1 MCISFIRNRFGGLHK
16 CKLTKCWVGKEK
28 MAYWQN
34 GKITEWQVEKI
45 ASWQYV
51 KLTKCQVDEMAS
63 WQNGILTKWQVD
75 KMASL
80 QSGKLRK
87 WKFGNMSRWQNV
99 KLTIWSGTLNFY
111 FTFNQFFVLKHFY
124 FISFF
129 WLNTRAVTFRQ
140 AAIDRMTNVQKFTG
154 GKTQVP
160 PSKAAIRPGPN
171 VIKLFTAVIYE
182 NSL

>member
-1 MCISFIRNRFGGLHK
+1 MLDPMCEYLLEIVLAGYISVSWQNVE
-16 CKLTKCWVGKEK
+16 LTK
-28 MAYWQN
+28 
-34 GKITEWQVEKI
+34 WQVDK
-45 ASWQYV
+45 
-51 KLTKCQVDEMAS
+51 MAS

-75 KMASL
+75 KMASW
-80 QSGKLRK
+80 QNSKLTK
-87 WKFGNMSRWQNV
+87 WKVGNMSRWQNG

-111 FTFNQFFVLKHFY
+111 FTFDQFFVLKHFY

-129 WLNTRAVTFRQ
+129 WLNTQAITFRQ
-140 AAIDRMTNVQKFTG
+140 AAIDQMTNVQKFTG

-160 PSKAAIRPGPN
+160 PSKEAICPKPN